1 MMFLS
6 VVIAS
11 CSPSLPSGVL
21 DEDDMEDVLY
31 DMHVAQSMY
40 ESSGNQEYESDI
52 IALRASVLKKHN
64 VSQVEWDS
72 SYNYYSR
79 NADKLHAIYM
89 SLNDRIQNNLVALGG
104 KVDGIQGAEAD
115 TSNVWNTEADFILM
129 QQMPYSQFAYSIE
142 PDSTFMDG
150 DTFTLQFDVQFVFQD
165 GYRDVAAVMAVYYD
179 NDSIATQVTHV
190 NSDGHGI
197 LTLKNNI
204 DRLHVR
210 QIRGYFNLCRNLSHE
225 TSDANATT
233 LRFVAVRSVKLLHT
247 HTEPPAKPKD
257 AESVDSL
264 RVDTLRKDSIKK
276 TLQQ

>member
-1 MMFLS
+1 
-6 VVIAS
+6 
-11 CSPSLPSGVL
+11 
-21 DEDDMEDVLY
+21 
-31 DMHVAQSMY
+31 
-40 ESSGNQEYESDI
+40 
-52 IALRASVLKKHN
+52 
-64 VSQVEWDS
+64 
-72 SYNYYSR
+72 
-79 NADKLHAIYM
+79 
-89 SLNDRIQNNLVALGG
+89 
-104 KVDGIQGAEAD
+104 
-115 TSNVWNTEADFILM
+115 
-129 QQMPYSQFAYSIE
+129 
-142 PDSTFMDG
+142 
-150 DTFTLQFDVQFVFQD
+150 
-165 GYRDVAAVMAVYYD
+165 MAVYYD

-257 AESVDSL
+257 AEPVDSL
-264 RVDTLRKDSIKK
+264 RGDTLRKDSIKK